1 MITFKQGMKVSAIID
16 KLELKITEPNASAEQ
31 VGSDLIMQAV
41 SKAHRA
47 EQEIYALVADIKKI
61 TVQEAEGI
69 DLIEFV
75 KEITKDSGLMAF
87 FKSAAMSKM
96 KD

>member
-1 MITFKQGMKVSAIID
+1 MITFKQGMRVSAIID
-16 KLELKITEPNASAEQ
+16 KLELKIIDPTANTEQ
-31 VGSDLIMQAV
+31 VGSDLIMQIV
-41 SKAHRA
+41 SKAHKA

-61 TVQEAEGI
+61 TVQEAEDV
-69 DLIEFV
+69 DLVDFIKV
-75 KEITKDSGLMAF
+75 ATKDSGLMDF